1 MIGPCLRS
9 VPTKAHRRG
18 KPRSLSDIAVR
29 DEVKEM
35 GPDARP
41 QVRKNRRCIRW
52 NTLRIFRAE
61 HDADGRRSFAA
72 VERSM
77 SGRLQDSCYRPDIR
91 ARRIMPVFAYRV
103 ARPDGSTLDGQIE
116 GEEEHLVRAKLEGQ
130 GFLVF
135 RLQRRGAATIGLGLG
150 WHAFGKLP
158 LQEFLVFNQ
167 ELLAL
172 VKAGL
177 PVLRVWDLLIERANH
192 SGFQQALRTV
202 RQDIRGGASA
212 SEALAKH
219 PIHFSELYIATIK
232 AGEQSGN
239 LAEVLQ
245 RFIAYLKLMIGLR
258 QKVSKALAYPG
269 FLVLVGIAVIGFLLS
284 YVVPT
289 FVSVYAESSKS
300 LPVAT
305 QLLLD
310 LVTGA
315 SVPCTWTRG
324 ACRSWV
330 CRPCVLCDAGWA
342 ACRGSAVTEPA
353 RLGTDFRE
361 ALYGSAHAHSRDDPC
376 RGHPACGRVVYSTG
390 ALSNRYVSVGVAG
403 AVAEIREGTTLAA
416 ALDRPKVF
424 PKLAV
429 EMLSVGEET
438 GSLPTMLHD
447 VAEFYEG
454 DLDLRLTQLTTWI
467 EPVMLLIMGVLV
479 GAIVI
484 VMYLPVFQMA
494 GAV

>member
-1 MIGPCLRS
+1 
-9 VPTKAHRRG
+9 
-18 KPRSLSDIAVR
+18 
-29 DEVKEM
+29 
-35 GPDARP
+35 
-41 QVRKNRRCIRW
+41 
-52 NTLRIFRAE
+52 
-61 HDADGRRSFAA
+61 
-72 VERSM
+72 
-77 SGRLQDSCYRPDIR
+77 
-91 ARRIMPVFAYRV
+91 MPVYTYRV
-103 ARPDGSTLDGQIE
+103 ARSDGSTLDGQME
-116 GEEEHLVRAKLEGQ
+116 GEEEHLVRAKLESQ

-135 RLQRRGAATIGLGLG
+135 RLHRRGVATSSLSLG
-150 WHAFGKLP
+150 WPVFWKLP
-158 LQEFLVFNQ
+158 LREFLVFNQ

-212 SEALAKH
+212 SEAIAKH
-219 PIHFSELYIATIK
+219 PNHFSELYIATIK

-269 FLVLVGIAVIGFLLS
+269 FLVLVGIAVIGFLLT

-289 FVSVYAESSKS
+289 FVSVYAETSKS
-300 LPVAT
+300 LPPAT

-310 LVTGA
+310 LVTGGQA
-315 SVPCTWTRG
+315 YLLPGLVG
-324 ACRSWV
+324 LV
-330 CRPCVLCDAGWA
+330 VLGLTG
-342 ACRGSAVTEPA
+342 RTYYTTP
-353 RLGTDFRE
+353 T
-361 ALYGSAHAHSRDDPC
+361 
-376 RGHPACGRVVYSTG
+376 GRVVVDRLLLRLPLVGSILVKHYTVQLTRTLATILAGGTPLVDALFVARG
-390 ALSNRYVSVGVAG
+390 AISNRYVSVGVAG
-403 AVAEIREGTTLAA
+403 AVDEIREGTTLAA
-416 ALDRPKVF
+416 ALDRPKIF

-454 DLDLRLTQLTTWI
+454 DLDLQLTQLTTWI
-467 EPVMLLIMGVLV
+467 EPMLLLVMGVLV